1 MLSASIMRSV
11 ATLGVVAG
19 LLAAAA
25 QASAEAAETA
35 PRANS
40 ISGQEMSD
48 ALLCAK
54 APSDGLANG
63 FVNGCAPG
71 WSAPARQVSVGAG
84 KDRGWDGSMKADAA
98 TKAGG
103 EVIGDF

>member
-19 LLAAAA
+19 LLAAA
-25 QASAEAAETA
+25 TA

-63 FVNGCAPG
+63 FLNGCAPG